1 MGQSG
6 RTGFGLGQID
16 PRVNPTNVNRQLLA
30 AEAGD
35 TTALLQLI
43 ERHLR
48 DLSERYAEPVNF
60 SPQQIN
66 IVASGT
72 QFTARLD
79 FSTQPHNSLLISVT
93 AGTLNI
99 LVGDY
104 SGVSQAVNPHA
115 QIGAGTTQQ
124 LFFGLAGR
132 VYTLIN
138 PSAVTNLVACVTP
151 IAL

>member
-1 MGQSG
+1 MAQQG

-48 DLSERYAEPVNF
+48 DLADRYAEPVNF

-66 IVASGT
+66 IQGSAT
-72 QFTARLD
+72 AFTNRLD
-79 FSTQPHNSLLISVT
+79 FSQQPHNSLLISVT
-93 AGTLNI
+93 GGTLNL

-104 SGVSQAVNPHA
+104 SGISQAVSPHIQVA
-115 QIGAGTTQQ
+115 SGTNLQ

-132 VYTLIN
+132 VYTIIN
-138 PSAVTNLVACVTP
+138 PSATAALVACVTP
-151 IAL
+151 VAL